1 MVKVGHEPTCGIPNI
16 PQFAVIALRDPCK
29 KGNKEI
35 LYVMQ
40 NDYNRANV
48 QFQVCNLVT

>member
-1 MVKVGHEPTCGIPNI
+1 MVKVGHEPTFGIPNI
-16 PQFAVIALRDPCK
+16 PQFAVIVLRGPCK

-40 NDYNRANV
+40 NDYNRAKV
-48 QFQVCNLVT
+48 QFQVCNLAT